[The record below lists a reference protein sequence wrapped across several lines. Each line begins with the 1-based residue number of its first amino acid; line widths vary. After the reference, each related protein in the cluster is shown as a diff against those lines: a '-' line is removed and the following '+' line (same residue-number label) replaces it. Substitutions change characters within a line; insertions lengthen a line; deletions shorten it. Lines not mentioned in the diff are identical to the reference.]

1 MSRETTGDVTFTEE
15 GDGRRAACLT
25 GMITGP
31 RRGARQH
38 THTSGLKQA
47 PPTSQPV
54 CVYNWAGVAAPDWV
68 RPPPLT
74 FKPGRGGVRHKG
86 GRRRA
91 GAMFALRSRGC
102 LHTCVNTVKI
112 SEDAGSWSVWRTT
125 TAYVKQLPGTG
136 GGGKNPNFSH
146 LKPATGSCSL
156 QLQQT
161 TPAGGE
167 V

>member
-15 GDGRRAACLT
+15 GDGRPAACLT

-38 THTSGLKQA
+38 TR
-47 PPTSQPV
+47 
-54 CVYNWAGVAAPDWV
+54 NWAGVAAPDGV

-86 GRRRA
+86 GREKA
-91 GAMFALRSRGC
+91 GAMFALRSRVC

-112 SEDAGSWSVWRTT
+112 SEDAGSWSAWRTT

-136 GGGKNPNFSH
+136 GGR
-146 LKPATGSCSL
+146 
-156 QLQQT
+156 
-161 TPAGGE
+161 GG
-167 V
+167 VKIPIFLI